1 MGNGFKENSVNN
13 TDTKKYKD
21 NFSRIFSERVK
32 IDCKKCDLSS
42 RQLEGE
48 DFICPHCGYKND

>member
-48 DFICPHCGYKND
+48 DFI